1 MARYLIG
8 TALTNKGTVRKQQP
22 SDKFRKLL
30 IRQKI
35 PFTERGL
42 DPMVDNIDVELTDG
56 AWEARGY
63 MFMGRFNSYRKNTQI
78 QQWPAIEFT
87 FDDVCVLS

>member
-8 TALTNKGTVRKQQP
+8 TALTNRGTVKKQQP
-22 SDKFRKLL
+22 ADKFRKLL

-42 DPMVDNIDVELTDG
+42 DPMMDNIDVELKNG
-56 AWEARGY
+56 EWEAFGY
-63 MFMGRFNSYRKNTQI
+63 MFMGRFNSYRKNTCI
-78 QQWPAIEFT
+78 QQWPATEFT
-87 FDDVCVLS
+87 FDERNL